1 MKRFR
6 VKFGI
11 TLGALI
17 VIVSTLALFY
27 VRTAGRGTP
36 HFWWRVDAKI
46 EYNRKSLDRTDVY
59 VSNSELLLVDLTNQE
74 NAIYVIDLESH
85 EINVLPDYDYRS
97 AVTPPSALK
106 PIAATEA
113 IVEPWRVEFTTSE
126 GQHIRVL
133 WTANM

>member
-36 HFWWRVDAKI
+36 HFWWRVDAKT
-46 EYNRKSLDRTDVY
+46 EYNKKSLDRTDVY
-59 VSNSELLLVDLTNQE
+59 VSNSGLLLVDLTDQE
-74 NAIYVIDLESH
+74 NAIYVIDLKSH
-85 EINVLPDYDYRS
+85 EINVLHDYDYRS

-113 IVEPWRVEFTTSE
+113 IVEEWRAEFTTPD
-126 GQHIRVL
+126 GRHIRVL
-133 WTANM
+133 WTAHL